1 MTEKERYELIID
13 VLTEKV
19 KTQGETIA
27 LQEWNL
33 TALRERL
40 EAAEFKLNE
49 QAKESAKLE
58 RTPIKK

>member
-19 KTQGETIA
+19 KAQGEKID
-27 LQEWNL
+27 LQEWQIKG
-33 TALRERL
+33 LRERV

-49 QAKESAKLE
+49 NAKEGRKATK
-58 RTPIKK
+58 

>member
-19 KTQGETIA
+19 KAQGETIA
-27 LQEWNL
+27 LQEWQI
-33 TALRERL
+33 TGLRERL

-49 QAKESAKLE
+49 NAKEE
-58 RTPIKK
+58 RKPTK